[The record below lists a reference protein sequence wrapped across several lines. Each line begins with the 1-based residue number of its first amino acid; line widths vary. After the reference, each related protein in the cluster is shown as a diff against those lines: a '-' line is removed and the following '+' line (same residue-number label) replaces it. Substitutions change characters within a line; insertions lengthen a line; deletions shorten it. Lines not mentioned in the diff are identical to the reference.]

1 MQTRE
6 TGAPHAFTPD
16 ERRRIELTTAVR
28 DTDALPK
35 VDNAGAIETRNGQR
49 VQVMHNGVVVEE
61 DCYNGA
67 WTTEIIRRLRG
78 HHEPQE
84 EMAFAALLERLGT
97 DTTAPTMIEL
107 GSFWAYYS
115 LWAKAAD
122 PATRSICVEPDP
134 HNLEVG
140 RRNFALN
147 GYDGRF
153 IQAAVGVPHGEHIR
167 IRTESDNALRS
178 VPLVTLDGLM
188 CDEGLDR
195 VDLLLCDT
203 QGAEL
208 GLLTDARETLRSGRV
223 RFLVVS
229 THHHSISGDPL
240 THQRCL
246 AVLRDCG
253 AHIIAEHS
261 VLESC
266 SGDGLIAASMDPRD
280 ADLEVHVS
288 VVRSRDTIFGEP
300 EYELERALRHS
311 PRRAARRVAKRT
323 VQTVLRRVDAVRGH
337 SEGK

>member
-6 TGAPHAFTPD
+6 TPQATSAFTPD
-16 ERRRIELTTAVR
+16 EQRRIALTTAVR

-35 VDNAGAIETRNGQR
+35 VDDAGSVITRGGQR
-49 VQVMHNGVVVEE
+49 VQVMHNGVLIEE
-61 DCYNGA
+61 GCYNGA

-84 EMAFAALLERLGT
+84 EVAFAAVLERLGA
-97 DTTAPTMIEL
+97 DTSGPTMVEL

-122 PATRSICVEPDP
+122 HATTSVCVEPDP
-134 HNLEVG
+134 KNLEVG
-140 RRNFALN
+140 RRNFELN
-147 GYDGRF
+147 GFAARF
-153 IQAAVGVPHGEHIR
+153 IHAAVGAPHGGNILM
-167 IRTESDNALRS
+167 RTESDNALRAT
-178 VPLVTLDGLM
+178 PLVTLDGLM
-188 CDEGLDR
+188 LDENLDR

-208 GLLTDARETLRSGRV
+208 AMLTDARETLRSGRV

-229 THHHSISGDPL
+229 THHHTITGDPL

-246 AVLRDCG
+246 ALLRESG

-261 VLESC
+261 ILESC
-266 SGDGLIAASMDPRD
+266 SGDGLIVASMDPRD
-280 ADLEVHVS
+280 ADLHVDVT

-300 EYELERALRHS
+300 EYDLARAMRLS
-311 PRRAARRVAKRT
+311 PRRAARRVAKRA
-323 VQTVLRRVDAVRGH
+323 VQEVLRLGAVRGRF
-337 SEGK
+337 EGN